1 MAILE
6 TIRPVSGHR
15 EFIFPSIRHPKKH
28 TDFESINKAL
38 GRIGFQG
45 RTTAH
50 GLRSLASTT
59 LNEQGFDSDVIEAA
73 LSHSDK
79 NAIRKAYNR
88 TTYLERRRPLMEWWS
103 QRIGEASYGSVSVTG
118 YRTLNV
124 VPHLEFEEKVRKI

>member
-1 MAILE
+1 M
-6 TIRPVSGHR
+6 
-15 EFIFPSIRHPKKH
+15 
-28 TDFESINKAL
+28 
-38 GRIGFQG
+38 
-45 RTTAH
+45 
-50 GLRSLASTT
+50 ASTT

-103 QRIGEASYGSVSVTG
+103 QRVEEASYGSVSVTG

-124 VPHLEFEEKVRKI
+124 VPHLEFGEKVRKI